1 MSAVQG
7 PEGLSPYL
15 AIERRDWAELGNSSD
30 QPLTEAEITKLRG
43 LGDFLDI
50 KEVSEVYLPVS
61 QLLSLYAKASGDLHQ
76 NTEGFYGQR
85 ATRTPFI
92 IGIAGSVAVGK
103 STAARLL
110 KELMSRW
117 EGTPSVE
124 LVTTDGFLYPN
135 EELER
140 RGLLS
145 KKGFPESYDRKRL
158 LQFVS
163 DIKSGKSNVQA
174 PVYDHLA
181 YDILPGEFATVGAPD
196 VLIVEGLNVLQPPSV
211 GQEVALS
218 DYFDFSIYIDAEPE
232 TIQSWYLS
240 RFEQLFETA
249 FLNPKSYF
257 HQLTSELSRQEAIE
271 RAAGFWKE
279 INLPN
284 LIQNIEPTRSRAT
297 LVMQKGERHRVERVQ
312 VRKI

>member
-1 MSAVQG
+1 VSAAQG
-7 PEGLSPYL
+7 PESLSPYL
-15 AIERRDWAELGNSSD
+15 AIERPDWAELGNASAM
-30 QPLTEAEITKLRG
+30 PLTEIEIAKLRG

-61 QLLSLYAKASGDLHQ
+61 QLLSLYAKASRDLHLG
-76 NTEGFYGQR
+76 TEEFYGQR
-85 ATRTPFI
+85 ASRTPFI

-110 KELMSRW
+110 KELMIRW

-135 EELER
+135 HELER

-145 KKGFPESYDRKRL
+145 RKGFPESYDRKRL
-158 LQFVS
+158 LQFVA
-163 DIKSGKSNVQA
+163 DIKSGMTNVKA

-196 VLIVEGLNVLQPPSV
+196 VLIVEGLNVLQPPAV

-232 TIQSWYLS
+232 TIQTWYLS

-257 HQLTSELSRQEAIE
+257 HKLTSELSREQAIA
-271 RAAGFWKE
+271 RATGFWKD

-284 LIQNIEPTRSRAT
+284 LVENIEPTRSRAT
-297 LVMQKGERHRVERVQ
+297 LVMQKGEKHRVERVQ